1 MPTLE
6 STSSQTK
13 PLFVMLKGE
22 PGTRKSTCALSFPGR
37 QYWVSTDQKMEAL
50 ELPAKR
56 WGLWGKNHLDYDD
69 YSDWDTP
76 IAKLKTFQ
84 VNCPYKTIVV
94 DSVTSI
100 GDNINRQTIKHKKAE
115 GGGKKIGTIYVP
127 GLEEYNAEAS
137 GFQDLMAILKDIHK
151 FHKVNIV
158 LIAHVVGQRKDD
170 DKNKLTHHSRV
181 IITGGDKISGKI
193 ASYMTEV
200 YHFNV
205 RTGFDADSGDGEFE
219 LFTQHLGNDYAR
231 TSLPLERKITF
242 NSEPLYEKWIA
253 PAIIKLHKEQPVQ
266 RIANNTPVVE
276 APQQTQTTPKTTTPF
291 TTT

>member
-6 STSSQTK
+6 STSSITK

-22 PGTRKSTCALSFPGR
+22 PGTRKSTCALSFPGK

-50 ELPAKR
+50 ELPAKN
-56 WGLWGKNHLDYDD
+56 WGFWGKNHIDFDD
-69 YSDWDTP
+69 YFDWDKAK
-76 IAKLKTFQ
+76 AKLETFQ
-84 VNCPYKTIVV
+84 LNCPYKTIVV
-94 DSVTSI
+94 DSITSI
-100 GDNINRQTIKHKKAE
+100 GDNMNRQTIKQKK
-115 GGGKKIGTIYVP
+115 GQGQGKVIGSIYVP

-137 GFQDLMAILKDIHK
+137 AFQDLMAILKDIHK
-151 FHKVNIV
+151 FHKVNII

-205 RTGFDADSGDGEFE
+205 KPGFAETDDGEYE
-219 LFTQHLGNDYAR
+219 IFTSHSGNDYAR
-231 TSLPLERKITF
+231 TSLPLQRRIAF
-242 NSEPLYEKWIA
+242 NSEPLYERWIA
-253 PAIIKLHKEQPVQ
+253 PAIRELHEQKPIT
-266 RIANNTPVVE
+266 RIT
-276 APQQTQTTPKTTTPF
+276 QQTQSTPIPTTSPSTSTSF
-291 TTT
+291 TAKESQ